1 MPYTATHSRALKTVT
16 KKGTTVTF
24 THVTPGTYDA
34 STDTWTDA
42 VDASVSG
49 YAIRTAGDPQ
59 KYKALN
65 LVQSESPALLFT
77 PSTYGDKPALG
88 ATVSWDSVAYSVRD
102 VEPIEPD
109 GTAIAC
115 YVVVSR

>member
-1 MPYTATHSRALKTVT
+1 MSYAEDHASAVADVADA
-16 KKGTTVTF
+16 GTTVTF

-49 YAIRTAGDPQ
+49 YAVQDRADPEQ
-59 KYKALN
+59 YRSLN
-65 LVQSESPALLFT
+65 LVEGAAVTLFFT
-77 PSTYGDKPALG
+77 PSTYGDKPAIG
-88 ATVSWDSVAYSVRD
+88 STVSWDSETWNTRAVSPVA
-102 VEPIEPD
+102 PD
-109 GTAIAC
+109 GTAIGC